1 MHIEFQWSWQAAGTA
16 CCVTCTEDV
25 EIVESGDA
33 DWRPWEPP
41 LWLIGLGLSAALIVG
56 LVQSGH
62 VRDPRVTQ
70 PPPAATPCV
79 PTSAAAQREATS
91 YVWTF
96 CP

>member
-1 MHIEFQWSWQAAGTA
+1 M
-16 CCVTCTEDV
+16 TCTGDV
-25 EIVESGDA
+25 EIVESGNA

-41 LWLIGLGLSAALIVG
+41 LWLIGLGLFAALVVG

-62 VRDPRVTQ
+62 LRDPRLTQ
-70 PPPAATPCV
+70 LPAATPCI
-79 PTSAAAQREATS
+79 PTSAAAQRQATS